1 MRSILFYLCFLGLV
15 LSFDSCEEKGP
26 EVIEATKPITAMPF
40 DSIMAKKYGADEYG
54 MKSYVMAFLYTG
66 PNTTQDSTEAALLQK
81 AHMDN
86 ISRMA
91 DEGKLVFAGP
101 FMEED
106 SLRGIYIFN
115 TSMQEAIDLT
125 NSDPAIKAGRLK
137 MELKAFYGSAALEA
151 VNEIHKQISAKNF

>member
-1 MRSILFYLCFLGLV
+1 MRSILFYLCILGLG
-15 LSFDSCEEKGP
+15 LSFNSCAEKGP
-26 EVIEATKPITAMPF
+26 EVSEGIEQPTEMPF

-54 MKSYVMAFLYTG
+54 MKSYVMAFLYAG
-66 PNTTQDSTEAALLQK
+66 PNRGQDSTEAASLQK

-101 FMEED
+101 FLVED

-115 TSMQEAIDLT
+115 TSMEDAIALT

-137 MELKAFYGSAALEA
+137 MELKALYGSAALDA
-151 VNEIHKQISAKNF
+151 VNEIHKKIASKNF